1 MNPNLA
7 FNNDELMKLWRG
19 LFYCMWMSDKPLIQE
34 DLAETISGLV
44 HSVVDRKLGLKFVE
58 IALKTLA
65 KSWSGIDNWRM
76 DKFLM
81 VGSITATKQM
91 FYT

>member
-1 MNPNLA
+1 
-7 FNNDELMKLWRG
+7 
-19 LFYCMWMSDKPLIQE
+19 MWMSDKPLIQE